1 MRIALDAM
9 GGDHAPKAVVEGA
22 MAAAKKWIDTEI
34 ILIGNESEIVPLLTE
49 KSDRIRIHH
58 TEEYISAEDEPV
70 RAIRRKKDASMVI
83 AAKMVKDKEVDAM
96 ISAGNTG
103 ALMTAGLL
111 IVGRME
117 GVERPALTA
126 DFPTMDGKGVLVLD
140 VGANMDATPEQ
151 LRQYAI
157 MGKIYAEKMRGIAQP
172 RVGLLNVG
180 TEEKKGN
187 ALTKSAFSVL
197 QEAPIHFVGNVEA
210 RDVLQGVCDVLVCD
224 GFVGNVLLKSTEGTA
239 GAMFEKM
246 RTVFTASL
254 TSKLATLML
263 RPGLRRMKKELDY
276 SERGGVPLLG
286 LNGVCM
292 KAHGSSNA
300 TAFYNAIRQARD
312 TVQNQIIPSIIGE
325 ISGE

>member
-9 GGDHAPKAVVEGA
+9 GGDHAPQAVVEGA
-22 MAAAKKWIDTEI
+22 MAAVKQWNDIEI
-34 ILIGNESEIVPLLTE
+34 ILVGNESKIKPFLTE
-49 KSDRIRIHH
+49 TSDRLKVHH
-58 TEEYISAEDEPV
+58 TEEYISTDDEPV

-83 AAKMVKDKEVDAM
+83 AARMVKEKAADAM

-140 VGANMDATPEQ
+140 VGANMDATPEH
-151 LRQYAI
+151 LKQYAI

-187 ALTKSAFSVL
+187 ALTKSAFAVL
-197 QEAPIHFVGNVEA
+197 QQAPIHFVGNIEA
-210 RDVLQGVCDVLVCD
+210 RDLLQGACDVLVCD

-239 GAMFEKM
+239 EAMFGKM
-246 RTVFTASL
+246 RTIFTASL
-254 TSKLATLML
+254 ISKLAALML
-263 RPGLRRMKKELDY
+263 RPGLRRLKKELDY

-286 LNGVCM
+286 LDGLCM

-312 TVQNQIIPSIIGE
+312 TVRNHIIPSIKGE